1 MANPERGEVALTIG
15 DRTYTLVLDMDGICQ
30 AEAALS
36 SPGQIVSITE
46 IFYGAAIGSQR
57 HARVLVWASLRRHH
71 PDLSLERAGELMGEF
86 GGAEKFFE
94 VVKAL
99 RASTE
104 PDAED
109 RPARPQT
116 ARQAGTGARVTSL
129 RDASESTATASGG

>member
-30 AEAALS
+30 AEAAMS

-57 HARVLVWASLRRHH
+57 HARALVWASLQRHQ
-71 PDLSLERAGELMGEF
+71 PDISLQRAGELMAEF

-94 VVKAL
+94 VVKEL
-99 RASTE
+99 RKTTE

-109 RPARPQT
+109 KPRPRK
-116 ARQAGTGARVTSL
+116 ARQVNGTGARVSSL
-129 RDASESTATASGG
+129 RGASASTETASGG